1 MSGLRDPGDGV
12 VYTETIVWAAPPA
25 YAAEA
30 PYQLAIID
38 LDAGGRLTAR
48 VIESKVHIGDRVR
61 FFEYRNGVAYFRKS

>member
-1 MSGLRDPGDGV
+1 MRDPGDGV

-25 YAAEA
+25 YAADA

-61 FFEYRNGVAYFRKS
+61 FEGVFVSRDRVELNRFR